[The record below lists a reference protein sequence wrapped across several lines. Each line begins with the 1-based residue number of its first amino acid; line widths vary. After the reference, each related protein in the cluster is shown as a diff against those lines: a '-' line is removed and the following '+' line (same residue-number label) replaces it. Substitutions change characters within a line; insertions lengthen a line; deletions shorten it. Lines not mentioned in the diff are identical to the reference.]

1 MERLLASK
9 QRKVQNRMYLDEGQT
24 TGGALGKG
32 ITKDYPHSLA
42 VYTGNLE
49 GTSSDG
55 LEIIHDHL
63 QHI

>member
-1 MERLLASK
+1 
-9 QRKVQNRMYLDEGQT
+9 MYLDEGQT